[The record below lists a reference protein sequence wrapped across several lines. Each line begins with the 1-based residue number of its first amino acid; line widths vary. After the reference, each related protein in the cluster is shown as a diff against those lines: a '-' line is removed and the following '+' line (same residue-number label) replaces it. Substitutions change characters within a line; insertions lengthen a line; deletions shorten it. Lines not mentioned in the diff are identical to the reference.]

1 MISIK
6 NESEIELMSHAGDV
20 AYELLN
26 ELESIVKPGVTT
38 KELDDFADKL
48 IRMKGCTSA
57 ELGYEGYP
65 ASICTSVNDEVV
77 HGIPSNRK
85 LKNGDIVSVDLVVCY
100 KGYMADTA
108 RTYKVGT
115 VTKEVDDLLK
125 YTKEALYKGL
135 SVVKDG
141 IKLNDVCKTIES
153 VAIEH
158 GYGVPRELTGHGI
171 GKEMHEDPY
180 IPNYSNKESESII
193 LKEGMTL
200 AIEPMFSL
208 KDRKVWLLEDGWT
221 ISTQDGSPVAHFEHT
236 IVVTKDGYK
245 ILTGE

>member
-6 NESEIELMSHAGDV
+6 TKEEIELMTHAGDV

-26 ELESIVKPGVTT
+26 ELERIIRPGITT
-38 KELDDFADKL
+38 KSLDDFASEF

-57 ELGYEGYP
+57 EKGYEGYP

-77 HGIPSNRK
+77 HGIPGKRI
-85 LKNGDIVSVDLVVCY
+85 LKDGDIVSVDLVVDY

-108 RTYKVGT
+108 RTYKVGS
-115 VTKEVDDLLK
+115 VSKEVNDLLT

-135 SVVKDG
+135 SVIKEG
-141 IKLNDVCKTIES
+141 IKLNDVCKTIEN
-153 VAIEH
+153 VALEH

-180 IPNYSNKESESII
+180 IPNYSNKEAESII

-208 KDRKVWLLEDGWT
+208 KGRKVWLLEDEWT
-221 ISTQDGSPVAHFEHT
+221 IATQDSSPVAHFEHT